1 MNILFSKVFCLML
14 FTAQLFDSSAQKQE
28 QCNILPTPVV
38 YKRVKG
44 NLYLREKIHLNK
56 ENWPKNT
63 LNQLDS
69 MLQKFHKITIQDTTG
84 KPFIRLRK
92 LTNVPKD
99 FYSISISSF
108 IFISYSNERALYYA
122 MQSLVQLIK
131 TENKIKYIPKAFVQD
146 YPKFDWRGL
155 HLDVSRH
162 FFSVEEIKKYLDLM
176 AMYKLNTFH
185 WHLTDDQGWRIE
197 INTYP
202 KLTSI
207 GAFRD
212 STLIG
217 HYTANPRQYDNKRHG
232 GFYTQQEVKEI
243 VSYAAKRYI
252 DIVPEIEMPGH
263 SRAALA
269 AYPEFSCTGEQ
280 QMVPGIWGVFEDVYC
295 TKEESFQ
302 FLSSILNEVVSLFPG
317 KYIHIGGDEAPKSRW
332 KSCAKCQN
340 TIQKNG
346 LTDEYELQSYF
357 ITRIEQF
364 LNQKGKN
371 LIGWDEI
378 LEGGLSP
385 NATVM
390 SWRGFKGGI
399 AAAKNGHYVVMTPGS
414 HCYFDHY
421 QGKSNE
427 EPLAIGGYTPLKK
440 VYQFNPI
447 PDELDAAQASYIL
460 GGQANL
466 WTEYIKS
473 YDHLEYMA
481 YPRAIALSQALW
493 CQNKPNYEKFCRVL
507 YDTHFKKLDFLK
519 VNYSKS
525 SQRASIKSKMN
536 EKGISLVLESPDS
549 SEVFQTSFQT
559 KFSGEEIKRN
569 MKVGEEL
576 IITRPKKHVTEQEI
590 KFISTKSKLSSTIH
604 FTRHHAL
611 GAKVNYITKPNP
623 QYNYTSTLLLDGQK
637 GARPWRG
644 HEWIGFDT
652 CKIIMEIK
660 LPEKKKIQEIAFS
673 FLESNGSWIYLPK
686 QIEVSSQKKRR
697 KKIRTTTNIHSE
709 LVRLKIK
716 KRLKNIYIQIN
727 TFSSIPQGL
736 PGAGHV
742 PWTFLDEIIF
752 Y

>member
-14 FTAQLFDSSAQKQE
+14 FTAQLFDYSAQKQE

-162 FFSVEEIKKYLDLM
+162 FFSVEEIKRYLDLM

-197 INTYP
+197 INAYP
-202 KLTSI
+202 KLTTV

-217 HYTANPRQYDNKRHG
+217 HYTANPRKYDSQRHG
-232 GFYTQQEVKEI
+232 GFYTQQEIKEI
-243 VSYAAKRYI
+243 VSYAAERYI
-252 DIVPEIEMPGH
+252 DVVPEIEMPGH

-269 AYPEFSCTGEQ
+269 AYPRFSCTGKQ
-280 QMVPGIWGVFEDVYC
+280 QKVPGLWGVFEDIYC

-302 FLSSILNEVVSLFPG
+302 FLSNILNEVVSLFPG

-340 TIQKNG
+340 VMQKNR
-346 LTDEYELQSYF
+346 LKDAHELQSYF
-357 ITRIEQF
+357 ISRIEQF
-364 LNQKGKN
+364 LNKKGKN

-399 AAAKNGHYVVMTPGS
+399 AAAKSGHYVVMTPGT

-427 EPLAIGGYTPLKK
+427 EPLAIGGYTPLEK

-466 WTEYIKS
+466 WTEYITS
-473 YDHLEYMA
+473 YDQLEYMA

-493 CQNKPNYEKFCRVL
+493 CQNKPNYENFCQVL
-507 YDTHFKKLDFLK
+507 YDVHYEKLDSLK

-525 SQRASIKSKMN
+525 SQRASITSKVN
-536 EKGISLVLESPDS
+536 EKGISLILDSPDTS
-549 SEVFQTSFQT
+549 DVFCTSLRN
-559 KFSGEEIKRN
+559 KLSGEEIKLN
-569 MKVGEEL
+569 LKAGEEL
-576 IITRPKKHVTEQEI
+576 MITRPKKHVTEQEI
-590 KFISTKSKLSSTIH
+590 EFISKNSALGSTIH
-604 FTRHHAL
+604 LTRHHAL

-623 QYNYTSTLLLDGQK
+623 QYHYAPSLLIDGQK
-637 GARPWRG
+637 GVRPWRG

-652 CKIIMEIK
+652 CKIIIEIK
-660 LPEKKKIQEIAFS
+660 LPEKKKIKEIVFS

-686 QIEVSSQKKRR
+686 QIQVSNQMKRR
-697 KKIRTTTNIHSE
+697 KKIRSTTNINSE

-716 KRLKNIYIQIN
+716 KRLKTINIEIN

-742 PWTFLDEIIF
+742 PWTFLDEIVF
-752 Y
+752 H